1 MVYFMKKGIEN
12 FKKIFDSL
20 GSKIGLDLSYLIK
33 NGNWVSL
40 RFFILGFSGL
50 LLSSFFA
57 KFGSKELLGQ
67 YQLVLSTI
75 SIVSVCSFLGLNA
88 AALEA
93 VVHGREAGV
102 LRSSKLIFLFSL
114 VGIPILIG
122 VGLFYSTFRHEI
134 LFGETLM
141 FTGLLFPF
149 FYALSAWNVY
159 YEGKLLF
166 KESSLRTILL
176 NVVLTIFLIV
186 GIFLKLNVLG
196 LIAIFLLTTIFFQSV
211 FFLDIF
217 RKIQDRT
224 NNFID
229 TRFGL
234 TVSLQKFVSGLSS
247 TLPAFIISFFFGVE
261 LLAVYFIAYY
271 IISALSSFLSN
282 LIGLYMPILF
292 KVVKLDHKNI
302 VINNFF
308 AGLAT
313 WAAFIVFLKFFFIWI
328 YGGGYHDSLELAYVI
343 SFLLFFIPL
352 HTYLVG
358 FFSTRR
364 KNGLLISVFCFANIA
379 GLLTIYFMK
388 QYGFLWSVATYLYI
402 LEIVTTLPLLGYYFY
417 SVRKGLL

>member
-1 MVYFMKKGIEN
+1 MSVVKKRVEKL
-12 FKKIFDSL
+12 KKTFD
-20 GSKIGLDLSYLIK
+20 GFGKKIGLDLSYLIK

-40 RFFILGFSGL
+40 RFFILSFSGL
-50 LLSSFFA
+50 LLSSVFA

-67 YQLVLSTI
+67 YQLVLSI
-75 SIVSVCSFLGLNA
+75 MSIVSVCSFLGLNA

-114 VGIPILIG
+114 IGIPVLIG
-122 VGLFYSTFRHEI
+122 VGLFYGTFRHET

-141 FTGLLFPF
+141 FAGLLFPF

-166 KESSLRTILL
+166 KESSLRIILL
-176 NVVLTIFLIV
+176 NVVLTTFLIA
-186 GIFLKLNVLG
+186 GLFLKLNVLG
-196 LIAIFLLTTIFFQSV
+196 LIAIFLFTTIFFQSA

-234 TVSLQKFVSGLSS
+234 AVSLQKFVSGLSS
-247 TLPAFIISFFFGVE
+247 TLPVFVISFFFGVE

-271 IISALSSFLSN
+271 IISAISSFLGN
-282 LIGLYMPILF
+282 LIGLYIPILF
-292 KVVKLDHKNI
+292 RGVKLDHKNI
-302 VINNFF
+302 ITNNLV

-313 WAAFIVFLKFFFIWI
+313 WVVFIVFLKFFFIWI
-328 YGGGYHDSLELAYVI
+328 YGEGYRDSLELAYAI

-358 FFSTRR
+358 FFSIRR
-364 KNGLLISVFCFANIA
+364 KNSLLISVFCLANIA
-379 GLLTIYFMK
+379 GLLTIYVMK
-388 QYGFLWSVATYLYI
+388 QYGFLWSVAAYLYV
-402 LEIVTTLPLLGYYFY
+402 LEIITTLPLLGYYIY
-417 SVRKGLL
+417 SMRKGLL